1 MRKCLYFSDSAHI
14 IERYK
19 FRGYS
24 MKIRKNYAIYD
35 QLKLFLVILA
45 LLLFVVAL
53 FVYTFSHNTRRKSS
67 TMEHLLH
74 TALEPVGTTMYIW
87 GGGWDAE
94 DNEAGATSTRIGLS
108 PTWKE
113 YASRQDASYDFT
125 KHRWERENGL
135 DCSGYVGWVLYN
147 TFETKDGELGYVMS
161 STDMALTYARWRFGK
176 AIKNPKEF
184 LPGDIV
190 SMDGHVWISLGTCA
204 DGSVLFVHS
213 SPPGVM
219 VCGTE
224 GVANQLAEAFM
235 SEYYPDWY
243 ERYPN
248 CSKPDSYLENVTLMR
263 WNENTL
269 KGAKDFQKLSGEEV
283 LDYLKTRQNVIQ

>member
-1 MRKCLYFSDSAHI
+1 
-14 IERYK
+14 
-19 FRGYS
+19 
-24 MKIRKNYAIYD
+24 MKIRQEHSVCD
-35 QLKLFLVILA
+35 RLKLLLI
-45 LLLFVVAL
+45 LLLLLVFVVAEL
-53 FVYTFSHNTRRKSS
+53 LWLLSHNTRGKVS
-67 TMEHLLH
+67 TMEHFLQ

-113 YASRQDASYDFT
+113 YAGRQDASYDFT